1 MGFLAVRVTPSAR
14 RDEIGGWYG
23 HALRV
28 RVAAPPERDKAN
40 EAVVRLLA
48 QLLEVERGRIRITR
62 GATSR
67 DKLLEIEGLS
77 DDEIRELLAPPS

>member
-1 MGFLAVRVTPSAR
+1 MGYLTLRVTPAAR

-28 RVAAPPERDKAN
+28 RVAAPAERDKAN

-48 QLLEVERGRIRITR
+48 QVLEVDRARIRIAR

-67 DKLLEIEGLS
+67 DKLIEIEGLE
-77 DDEIRELLAPPS
+77 DAEIRQLLDEAS